1 MAIELGL
8 RERKKQLAR
17 RLISET
23 ASRLFADRGFD
34 AVTVAE
40 VARAADFSE
49 VTVFTYFP
57 TKEDLFFGGME
68 SFEEKLI
75 AAVRD
80 RAIGESVLTAF
91 RRPLLDGCK
100 NLGVKEH
107 AGAIARA
114 GALINASPALQTR
127 EREISARYTQ
137 LLAELLASESHT
149 TPDSVELWGVASALM
164 SIHRALA
171 VYIRGRVLAGRQ
183 GPMLAADARAQ
194 AKVAFSRLERG
205 LANYSIR
212 AT

>member
-1 MAIELGL
+1 MSIELGL
-8 RERKKQLAR
+8 RQRKKQLAR
-17 RLISET
+17 RLISQT

-68 SFEEKLI
+68 SFEEKLV

-80 RAIGESVLTAF
+80 RAVGESVLRAF

-100 NLGVKEH
+100 NLGVKER
-107 AGAIARA
+107 AEAIARG

-137 LLAELLASESHT
+137 LLAG
-149 TPDSVELWGVASALM
+149 TPRQRVACDPGQRRAVGRRQRVDEHPPRTCRLCPGQGVGGTAGAQAGSGRASA
-164 SIHRALA
+164 SHARF
-171 VYIRGRVLAGRQ
+171 RTTR
-183 GPMLAADARAQ
+183 ARACQ
-194 AKVAFSRLERG
+194 L
-205 LANYSIR
+205 LN
-212 AT
+212 

>member
-68 SFEEKLI
+68 SFEEKLV
-75 AAVRD
+75 AAVRA
-80 RAIGESVLTAF
+80 RGGSRICF
-91 RRPLLDGCK
+91 
-100 NLGVKEH
+100 VKD
-107 AGAIARA
+107 
-114 GALINASPALQTR
+114 
-127 EREISARYTQ
+127 
-137 LLAELLASESHT
+137 
-149 TPDSVELWGVASALM
+149 PDSYRIELIDRSG
-164 SIHRALA
+164 
-171 VYIRGRVLAGRQ
+171 
-183 GPMLAADARAQ
+183 
-194 AKVAFSRLERG
+194 K
-205 LANYSIR
+205 
-212 AT
+212 